1 MFASVCL
8 GNALQRNSF
17 KNKDEASP
25 NTANHL
31 ETAMCISLPSDS
43 SDDDSSPK
51 NKQVFFFRAS
61 FIKNIVYVI
70 FLQQIKKRLHESY
83 WSESES
89 PLAKRAATDQ
99 TFLNDALGIETIS
112 LSSGL
117 FSSLPNQS
125 LGWTSND
132 VTKMPTNLIGSPRFE
147 TNAFIFNM
155 PVHPVSCQN
164 SDSILEQSNGTD
176 AAPKLMFMDSLATLK
191 ASDQS
196 LLNSHINMNKSLVPS
211 QLVMTVNLNNTNSI
225 WPIGTS
231 YQPDF
236 VEIVVT
242 DEEMNAYWDT
252 LEGSF

>member
-1 MFASVCL
+1 MERWLNEAESNIRVRFQSHR

-51 NKQVFFFRAS
+51 NK
-61 FIKNIVYVI
+61 
-70 FLQQIKKRLHESY
+70 QIKKRLHESY